1 MELKT
6 RHLTMSNSEMKAHL
20 QELAP
25 ILKQRNMLGYLAAY
39 NTRVFTNALQEYS
52 SFEREA
58 IMKYGVND
66 LDEQGFPTGTKS
78 IQIGS
83 PEYKEFIKELRP
95 YLDIEQEVSIAIAKY
110 ESVINILSGEE
121 ILELDWMLD
130 GEGIEWPE

>member
-1 MELKT
+1 
-6 RHLTMSNSEMKAHL
+6 
-20 QELAP
+20 
-25 ILKQRNMLGYLAAY
+25 MLGYLAAY

-66 LDEQGFPTGTKS
+66 LDEQGLPTGTKS